1 MAEELCGARDRRDP
15 IAVVPGE
22 LLSDPFCI
30 VLLGAR
36 LDVLELGLDFGD
48 GLFVGLDLAGVR
60 VEGFVEALDL
70 PCAG

>member
-1 MAEELCGARDRRDP
+1 MGLDLAGVRVE
-15 IAVVPGE
+15 
-22 LLSDPFCI
+22 
-30 VLLGAR
+30 VLLVACVGC
-36 LDVLELGLDFGD
+36 VELGLDFGD